1 MNEQPYLYQIIRY
14 VPDLRRM
21 EPQNIGVLV
30 QGQSGV
36 TFRLYTRFRPLVDKP
51 DFDYANFRKWREFFD
66 VEINGPQIDMFQPP
80 RESPDF
86 LEYLQSRCKGNYILT
101 RPLHVAMQAD
111 NIDGVRDYLYETLVR
126 SPEEE
131 SEPAEQPVRSFREQL
146 QAKKLDRHPLLHH
159 DEYVTIRGEDSELFR
174 WHYDKNHGSN
184 KRILIDT
191 VQWLGRIRYTQFEL
205 EHVLN
210 AAAKVRNAGFPA
222 EFIVVMD
229 EVAPPSEL
237 AKDATKRLYE
247 NYLKGQETLRELT
260 DVVVSSVSESEL
272 LVSRIETDL
281 RELLQADKVA

>member
-1 MNEQPYLYQIIRY
+1 MNERPYLYQIIRY

-36 TFRLYTRFRPLVDKP
+36 TCRLWTRFRPLGDKP

-66 VEINGPQIDMFQPP
+66 AEINGPQIKMFQPP
-80 RESPDF
+80 RESPEF

-101 RPLHVAMQAD
+101 RPLLVAMQAED
-111 NIDGVRDYLYETLVR
+111 IDEVRDYLYETVVR

-131 SEPAEQPVRSFREQL
+131 PEPAEQPVRNFREQL
-146 QAKKLDRHPLLHH
+146 QAKKLDKHPLLHR
-159 DEYVTIRGEDSELFR
+159 DEYVTIRGGDSELFR

-184 KRILIDT
+184 TTILIDT

-210 AAAKVRNAGFPA
+210 AANRLRSARFPA

-229 EVAPPSEL
+229 EVAPPSDL

-247 NYLKGQETLRELT
+247 NYLKGKETLRGLSDE
-260 DVVVSSVSESEL
+260 VVSSVSESEVL
-272 LVSRIETDL
+272 AARIETDL
-281 RELLQADKVA
+281 RELLQAR

>member
-1 MNEQPYLYQIIRY
+1 MDERPYLYQIIRY

-30 QGQSGV
+30 QGESRI
-36 TFRLYTRFRPLVDKP
+36 TLRLWTHFRPLGDKP

-66 VEINGPQIDMFQPP
+66 AEINGPQIKMFQPS
-80 RESPDF
+80 RERPEF

-101 RPLHVAMQAD
+101 RPLHVAMNSD
-111 NIDGVRDYLYETLVR
+111 NIEGVRDYLYQTLVR

-131 SEPAEQPVRSFREQL
+131 PQPAEQPVIRFKERL
-146 QAKKLDRHPLLHH
+146 QAKKLDRHPLLHR
-159 DEYVTIRGEDSELFR
+159 DEYVTLRGEDSELFR
-174 WHYDKNHGSN
+174 WYYDKNHGSN
-184 KRILIDT
+184 ERVLIDT

-210 AAAKVRNAGFPA
+210 AASKIRNASFPA
-222 EFIVVMD
+222 QFIVVMD

-247 NYLKGQETLRELT
+247 NYLKGKETLKQLSDE
-260 DVVVSSVSESEL
+260 VVSSVSDSEQ

-281 RELLQADKVA
+281 EQLLCA